1 MKINSYLIM
10 INKKLEA
17 FRLDIS
23 NLDGILAAHSKGK
36 YSEVRILKKFIS
48 LNKKYPSNSIIIS
61 RMLEFLQL
69 VDNSTIIESY
79 TLEDLEKTYQKISQ
93 VFKDDV
99 DINIENYYYLY
110 NVMDKEKKAKSLIN
124 KFKKRVDEKFL
135 EAARL
140 ESDLSI

>member
-1 MKINSYLIM
+1 
-10 INKKLEA
+10 
-17 FRLDIS
+17 
-23 NLDGILAAHSKGK
+23 
-36 YSEVRILKKFIS
+36 
-48 LNKKYPSNSIIIS
+48 
-61 RMLEFLQL
+61 MLEFLQL